1 MGREGILWIGALEP
15 YMTEHFIRNALSL
28 MGEDESLN
36 KVKLIRNKYTGELA
50 TYGFLQF
57 DSDAAALVTMHKL
70 NGKMIPHSQ
79 PPIRF
84 QLNHASAKQSGSKY
98 SIREFSIWVS
108 DLPSDITEHEFKKA
122 FSSRYDSIKS
132 AKLMEEKDGKRYG
145 FVRFTDMND
154 QREALIHMNGFD
166 GLGQPMKV
174 SMAIPKPCLSEAS
187 ALAEKQSS
195 QYSHMYEDYQYDR
208 GAWGN
213 YAAVKPQ
220 QSGGGGAK
228 APILVSTSAQ
238 AATGLDWDL
247 LMMSD
252 DDEDEDELAGNRLI
266 EHDTPVNVDAMNA
279 EFIERSQEV
288 WDAVEKDRWI
298 YNLENDEGMA
308 PNFRQKSSKKKIASV
323 LQDPDPEDPQLDP
336 SQEQEDEG

>member
-1 MGREGILWIGALEP
+1 
-15 YMTEHFIRNALSL
+15 MTEHFIRNALSL
-28 MGEDESLN
+28 MGEDDSLN

-57 DSDAAALVTMHKL
+57 DSDAAALMTMHKL
-70 NGKMIPHSQ
+70 NGKMIPHST
-79 PPIRF
+79 PPVRF

-108 DLPSDITEHEFKKA
+108 DLPPDITEHEFKKT

-166 GLGQPMKV
+166 GLGQPIKV

-195 QYSHMYEDYQYDR
+195 QYSHMYENYQNDR

-213 YAAVKPQ
+213 YASV
-220 QSGGGGAK
+220 QSGAGSK
-228 APILVSTSAQ
+228 APILVSGAAQ

-247 LMMSD
+247 LMMS
-252 DDEDEDELAGNRLI
+252 DEDEDELAGNRLI

-308 PNFRQKSSKKKIASV
+308 PNFRKRSSKKKIASV
-323 LQDPDPEDPQLDP
+323 LQDPDPEDPSQVDP
-336 SQEQEDEG
+336 QDQEEEG